1 MNEGFFL
8 HSAVQTKKIKWKV
21 DRCSKLVCLLFI
33 WVSISVKCKRWIM
46 AKDEVIAN
54 NDVPKDDKKRQI
66 SVRGIAQLENVS
78 EIMNGFNRHLHYT
91 LVKDRNIA
99 TLRDYYFA
107 LAYCVKDHM
116 ASRWIR
122 TQQKIFEDDPKVNVF
137 FYFYSFTRL
146 HFSHKNTV
154 LSRSSKESMYLVT
167 LQKRNL
173 MKNMLLFVFTF

>member
-1 MNEGFFL
+1 
-8 HSAVQTKKIKWKV
+8 
-21 DRCSKLVCLLFI
+21 
-33 WVSISVKCKRWIM
+33 M

-78 EIMNGFNRHLHYT
+78 EIINGFNRHLHYT

-122 TQQKIFEDDPKVNVF
+122 TQQKIFEDDPKVNVV
-137 FYFYSFTRL
+137 FYFYFFYPIAYFLIKILFYRDL
-146 HFSHKNTV
+146 RKN
-154 LSRSSKESMYLVT
+154 LCILWRCEHESNEKYIAIL
-167 LQKRNL
+167 
-173 MKNMLLFVFTF
+173 FTF